1 MAENQKGKFI
11 GRLTFLGTVFGM
23 LIVGGVIYYLLIQ
36 NKTNHTSGDVSI
48 SEQAHFEA
56 IAGYDAEIRHDP
68 ENLQA
73 YYNRAMSKFN
83 LGHYSA
89 AIRDFDN
96 VIQLFEGKPNLRA
109 GNGILLYLAYTNRG
123 VSKSNLEQYPAA
135 IVDYSVALQIDA
147 SAYPYYMRAWAR
159 YHLGEHFGA
168 LLDCDRAV
176 EFEPNNSD
184 AYWHRGRI
192 KSNLGNQFD
201 AISDYNIAIQLNP
214 SHGEAYLS
222 RALAKKK
229 LGHSN
234 AASDDFDR
242 ATELADKVRNTE
254 LKDKIF
260 DARHPYAK
268 YFDEESE

>member
-1 MAENQKGKFI
+1 MTENKKEKFI
-11 GRLTFLGTVFGM
+11 GRLTFLGAVFGM

-68 ENLQA
+68 EDLQA

-83 LGHYSA
+83 LGHYTA

-96 VIQLFEGKPNLRA
+96 VIQLFEGKPNLRG
-109 GNGILLYLAYTNRG
+109 GNGNLLYLAYANRG
-123 VSKSNLEQYPAA
+123 VSRSNLEQYSAA
-135 IVDYSVALQIDA
+135 IEDYSVALRLDA

-159 YHLGEHFGA
+159 YHLGERFGA

-176 EFEPNNSD
+176 ELDPNNSN
-184 AYWHRGRI
+184 AYWYRGRI
-192 KSNLGNQFD
+192 KSDLGNQFD
-201 AISDYNIAIQLNP
+201 AISDYNIAIQIDP
-214 SHGEAYLS
+214 GHGEAYLS
-222 RALAKKK
+222 RALAKEK

-234 AASDDFDR
+234 AAADDFDR
-242 ATELADKVRNTE
+242 ATELADKVRNTK

-260 DARHPYAK
+260 DARNPYAK
-268 YFDEESE
+268 YFRSE